1 MQLYIVHFNR
11 FKENKF
17 VYKKYKIIF
26 LLIISAV
33 ILIGFFIN
41 LKINFYSF
49 NNGNSV
55 INDIST
61 YCTKLKNS
69 SNKYIGTNQKL
80 YWQVK
85 LNNAKDDYNI
95 LFAKLGLAKAELN
108 LGGFDEAVSIIEE
121 VLSSENFQSLPDTSK
136 VMTYNSAALIYI
148 KTSEVKNCVI
158 PGGSIVCQLPTD
170 NNYKQSYKI
179 YSYKAIDVINE
190 WLIIHPQNLKAK
202 WLLNLVYMSIG
213 EYPESISKDLLIEV
227 PGQNLSFVDTEFIDV
242 SIESGIYNVDL
253 AGGVIFDDFNN
264 DGYADLITSTWDPC
278 SSMKLYLNNGVN
290 GFKDITENSNL
301 SSQLGGLNII
311 STDYNNDGY
320 LDIYVLRGGW
330 LMKEGEMINSLLKNN
345 GDMTFTD
352 VTKDVNLADFAYP
365 SQSASWGD
373 YDNDGDLDLFICNES
388 YKDENENII
397 YPSQL
402 FNNNNNKFIDVSKQA
417 GILNDRYCK
426 SSDWG
431 DYNNDGWIDLF
442 ISNFGDKNRLYVN
455 LGNGLFEDKARNIGV
470 TDPVYSFTSWFWD
483 YDNDGDLD
491 IFSSGY
497 EFGIIKS
504 IESFMGKVD
513 SNHSL
518 KLYENNGQGIYIDN
532 TQNSGLLKVHS
543 TMGANFADVNND
555 GYDDF
560 YLGTGYPAFDALI
573 PNAFYFNKEGLSFV
587 DKTHIYG
594 LGHIQKGHGVAFA
607 DYDLDGD
614 LDIFEQMG
622 GFYLSD
628 GFTNILY
635 QNSNSINNWI
645 GIKLIG
651 DKSGKIALGAKINF
665 VCDNKNYNSIV
676 ESGGS
681 FGSSSLMKVMG
692 IQDCKNIDKLYI
704 TWPRDQSIQ
713 EINDI
718 SVNQYILIKETEIG
732 YKKIKFKMGNKIE

>member
-1 MQLYIVHFNR
+1 
-11 FKENKF
+11 

-26 LLIISAV
+26 VNLIVLLIIFII

-41 LKINFYSF
+41 PKLDFLSF

-55 INDIST
+55 IKDIST

-80 YWQVK
+80 LWQGK
-85 LNNAKDDYNI
+85 LNNAKDEYNI
-95 LFAKLGLAKAELN
+95 WFAKLGLAKAEMS
-108 LGGFDEAVSIIEE
+108 LGGFDEAINIIEE
-121 VLSSENFQSLPDTSK
+121 VLSSENFQNLPDTSK
-136 VMTYNSAALIYI
+136 VMTYNTAALIYI
-148 KTSEVKNCVI
+148 KAAEVKNCVI

-170 NNYKQSYKI
+170 NNYKQDYTD
-179 YSYKAIDVINE
+179 YSYKAIEVINE
-190 WLIIHPQNLKAK
+190 WLMIDSENLKAK
-202 WLLNLVYMSIG
+202 WLLNIVYMSIG
-213 EYPESISKDLLIEV
+213 EYPESINKDLLIEV
-227 PGQNLSFVDTEFIDV
+227 PGQNLSSIHTGFIDV
-242 SIESGIYNVDL
+242 SIDSGIYNVDL

-264 DGYADLITSTWDPC
+264 DGYPDLITSTWDPC
-278 SSMKLYLNNGVN
+278 SSMKFYLNKGIN

-301 SSQLGGLNII
+301 STQLGGLNII
-311 STDYNNDGY
+311 STDYNNDGF

-330 LMKEGEMINSLLKNN
+330 LMEEGEMINSLLKNN

-352 VTKDVNLADFAYP
+352 VTQDVNLSDFAYP
-365 SQSASWGD
+365 TQSASWGD

-388 YKDENENII
+388 YKGENENII

-402 FNNNNNKFIDVSKQA
+402 FNNNNNKFLDVSIQA
-417 GILNDRYCK
+417 SISNDRYCK

-431 DYNNDGWIDLF
+431 DYNNDGLIDLF
-442 ISNFGDKNRLYVN
+442 ISNFAGENRLYKN
-455 LGNGLFEDKARNIGV
+455 FGNGLFKDIAREIGI
-470 TDPVYSFTSWFWD
+470 TDPYYSFTSWFWD

-497 EFGIIKS
+497 ENGIIKS

-513 SNHSL
+513 SNYSL
-518 KLYENNGQGIYIDN
+518 KLYENNGEGLYRDN
-532 TQNSGLLKVHS
+532 TQSLGLLKVHS
-543 TMGANFADVNND
+543 TMGANFGDVNND
-555 GYDDF
+555 GYDDL
-560 YLGTGYPAFDALI
+560 YLGTGYPAIDSFV

-635 QNSNSINNWI
+635 QNSNITNNWI

-651 DKSGKIALGAKINF
+651 DKSGKIALGAKLNL
-665 VCDNKNYNSIV
+665 VCDNKNYNNIV
-676 ESGGS
+676 EPGGS
-681 FGSSSLMKVMG
+681 FGSSSLIKVMG

-713 EINDI
+713 EINNI
-718 SVNQYILIKETEIG
+718 AVNQYILIKESELG
-732 YKKIKFKMGNKIE
+732 YKKINFKVGNKIE

>member
-1 MQLYIVHFNR
+1 M
-11 FKENKF
+11 
-17 VYKKYKIIF
+17 YKKYKIIF
-26 LLIISAV
+26 VNIIVLLIIFTI

-41 LKINFYSF
+41 PKLDFFSI

-55 INDIST
+55 IKDIST

-69 SNKYIGTNQKL
+69 SNKYIGNNQKL
-80 YWQVK
+80 LWQVK
-85 LNNAKDDYNI
+85 LNNAKDEYNI
-95 LFAKLGLAKAELN
+95 WFAKLGLAKAEMN

-121 VLSSENFQSLPDTSK
+121 VLGSENFQSLPDTSK
-136 VMTYNSAALIYI
+136 IMTYNSAALIYI
-148 KTSEVKNCVI
+148 KAAEVKNCVI

-170 NNYKQSYKI
+170 NNYKQDYTD
-179 YSYKAIDVINE
+179 YSYKAIEVINE
-190 WLIIHPQNLKAK
+190 WLMIDSENLMAK
-202 WLLNLVYMSIG
+202 WLLNIVYMSIG
-213 EYPESISKDLLIEV
+213 EYPEGINNDLLIEV
-227 PGQNLSFVDTEFIDV
+227 PGQNLSSIVTQFTDV
-242 SIESGIYNVDL
+242 SIDRGIYNVDL

-278 SSMKLYLNNGVN
+278 SSMKFYLNKGIN
-290 GFKDITENSNL
+290 GFKDITVNSNL
-301 SSQLGGLNII
+301 STQLGGLNIV

-330 LMKEGEMINSLLKNN
+330 LMEEGEMINSLLKNN
-345 GDMTFTD
+345 GDLTFTD
-352 VTKDVNLADFAYP
+352 VTQEVNLSDFAYP
-365 SQSASWGD
+365 TQSASWGD

-402 FNNNNNKFIDVSKQA
+402 FNNNNNKFLDVSVQA
-417 GILNDRYCK
+417 SISNDRYCK

-431 DYNNDGWIDLF
+431 DYNNDGLIDLF
-442 ISNFGDKNRLYVN
+442 ISNYGGENRLYKN
-455 LGNGLFEDKARNIGV
+455 LGNGLFEDIAREIGI
-470 TDPVYSFTSWFWD
+470 TDPYYSFTSWFWD

-497 EFGIIKS
+497 EYGIIKS
-504 IESFMGKVD
+504 IESFMGKID
-513 SNHSL
+513 LNYSL
-518 KLYENNGQGIYIDN
+518 KLYENNGEGLYRDN
-532 TQNSGLLKVHS
+532 TQGLGLLKVHS
-543 TMGANFADVNND
+543 TMGANFGDVNND
-555 GYDDF
+555 GYDDL
-560 YLGTGYPAFDALI
+560 YLGTGYPAIDSLV

-635 QNSNSINNWI
+635 QNSNNTNNWI

-651 DKSGKIALGAKINF
+651 DKSGKIALGAKINL

-676 ESGGS
+676 EPGGS
-681 FGSSSLMKVMG
+681 FGSSSLIKVMG

-713 EINDI
+713 EINNI
-718 SVNQYILIKETEIG
+718 SVNQYILVKESELG
-732 YKKIKFKMGNKIE
+732 YEEIKFIVGNKIE

>member
-1 MQLYIVHFNR
+1 M
-11 FKENKF
+11 
-17 VYKKYKIIF
+17 YKKYKIIF
-26 LLIISAV
+26 VNLIVLLIIFII

-41 LKINFYSF
+41 PKLDFLSF

-55 INDIST
+55 IKDIST

-80 YWQVK
+80 LWQGK
-85 LNNAKDDYNI
+85 LNNAKDEYNI
-95 LFAKLGLAKAELN
+95 WFAKLGLAKAEMS
-108 LGGFDEAVSIIEE
+108 LGGFDEAINIIEE
-121 VLSSENFQSLPDTSK
+121 VLSSENFQNLPDTSK
-136 VMTYNSAALIYI
+136 VMTYNTAALIYI
-148 KTSEVKNCVI
+148 KAAEVKNCVI

-170 NNYKQSYKI
+170 NNYKQDYTD
-179 YSYKAIDVINE
+179 YSYKAIEVINE
-190 WLIIHPQNLKAK
+190 WLMIDSENLKAK
-202 WLLNLVYMSIG
+202 WLLNIVYMSIG
-213 EYPESISKDLLIEV
+213 EYPESINKDLLIEV
-227 PGQNLSFVDTEFIDV
+227 PGQNLSSIHTGFIDV
-242 SIESGIYNVDL
+242 SIDSGIYNVDL

-264 DGYADLITSTWDPC
+264 DGYPDLITSTWDPC
-278 SSMKLYLNNGVN
+278 SSMKFYLNKGIN

-301 SSQLGGLNII
+301 STQLGGLNII
-311 STDYNNDGY
+311 STDYNNDGF

-330 LMKEGEMINSLLKNN
+330 LMEEGEMINSLLKNN

-352 VTKDVNLADFAYP
+352 VTQDVNLSDFAYP
-365 SQSASWGD
+365 TQSASWGD

-388 YKDENENII
+388 YKGENENII

-402 FNNNNNKFIDVSKQA
+402 FNNNNNKFLDVSIQA
-417 GILNDRYCK
+417 SISNDRYCK

-431 DYNNDGWIDLF
+431 DYNNDGLIDLF
-442 ISNFGDKNRLYVN
+442 ISNFAGENRLYKN
-455 LGNGLFEDKARNIGV
+455 FGNGLFKDIAREIGI
-470 TDPVYSFTSWFWD
+470 TDPYYSFTSWFWD

-497 EFGIIKS
+497 ENGIIKS

-513 SNHSL
+513 SNYSL
-518 KLYENNGQGIYIDN
+518 KLYENNGEGLYRDN
-532 TQNSGLLKVHS
+532 TQSLGLLKVHS
-543 TMGANFADVNND
+543 TMGANFGDVNND
-555 GYDDF
+555 GYDDL
-560 YLGTGYPAFDALI
+560 YLGTGYPAIDSFV

-635 QNSNSINNWI
+635 QNSNITNNWI

-651 DKSGKIALGAKINF
+651 DKSGKIALGAKLNL
-665 VCDNKNYNSIV
+665 VCDNKNYNNIV
-676 ESGGS
+676 EPGGS
-681 FGSSSLMKVMG
+681 FGSSSLIKVMG

-713 EINDI
+713 EINNI
-718 SVNQYILIKETEIG
+718 AVNQYILIKESELG
-732 YKKIKFKMGNKIE
+732 YKKINFKVGNKIE

>member
-1 MQLYIVHFNR
+1 L
-11 FKENKF
+11 
-17 VYKKYKIIF
+17 YKKYKIIF
-26 LLIISAV
+26 VNIIVLLIILTI

-41 LKINFYSF
+41 PKLDFFSI

-55 INDIST
+55 IKDIST

-69 SNKYIGTNQKL
+69 SNKYIGNNQKL
-80 YWQVK
+80 LWQVK
-85 LNNAKDDYNI
+85 LNNAKDEYNI
-95 LFAKLGLAKAELN
+95 WFAKLGLAKAEMN

-121 VLSSENFQSLPDTSK
+121 VLGSKNFQSLPDTSK
-136 VMTYNSAALIYI
+136 IMTYNSAALIYI
-148 KTSEVKNCVI
+148 KAAEVKNCVI

-170 NNYKQSYKI
+170 NNYKQDYTD
-179 YSYKAIDVINE
+179 YSYNAIEVIND
-190 WLIIHPQNLKAK
+190 WLMIEPENLMAK
-202 WLLNLVYMSIG
+202 WLLNIVYMSIG
-213 EYPESISKDLLIEV
+213 EYPEGINNDLLIEV
-227 PGQNLSFVDTEFIDV
+227 PGQNLSSIVTQFTDV
-242 SIESGIYNVDL
+242 SIDRGIYTVDL

-278 SSMKLYLNNGVN
+278 SSMKFYLNKGIN
-290 GFKDITENSNL
+290 GFKDITVNSNL
-301 SSQLGGLNII
+301 STQLGGLNIV

-330 LMKEGEMINSLLKNN
+330 LMEEGEMINSLLKNN
-345 GDMTFTD
+345 GDLTFTD
-352 VTKDVNLADFAYP
+352 VTQEVNLSDFAYP
-365 SQSASWGD
+365 TQSASWGD

-402 FNNNNNKFIDVSKQA
+402 FNNNNNKFLDVSVQA
-417 GILNDRYCK
+417 SISNDRYCK

-431 DYNNDGWIDLF
+431 DYNNDGLIDLF
-442 ISNFGDKNRLYVN
+442 ISNYGGENRLYKN
-455 LGNGLFEDKARNIGV
+455 LGNGLFEDIAREVGI
-470 TDPVYSFTSWFWD
+470 TDPYYSFTSWFWD

-497 EFGIIKS
+497 EYGIIKS
-504 IESFMGKVD
+504 IESFMGKID
-513 SNHSL
+513 LNYSL
-518 KLYENNGQGIYIDN
+518 KLYENNGEGLYRDN
-532 TQNSGLLKVHS
+532 TQGLGLLKVHS
-543 TMGANFADVNND
+543 TMGANFGDVNND
-555 GYDDF
+555 GYDDL
-560 YLGTGYPAFDALI
+560 YLGTGYPAIDSLV

-622 GFYLSD
+622 GFYMSD

-635 QNSNSINNWI
+635 QNSNNTNNWI

-651 DKSGKIALGAKINF
+651 DKSGKIALGAKINL

-676 ESGGS
+676 EPGGS
-681 FGSSSLMKVMG
+681 FGSSSLIKVMG

-713 EINDI
+713 EINNI
-718 SVNQYILIKETEIG
+718 SVNQYILVKESELG
-732 YKKIKFKMGNKIE
+732 YEKIKFIVGNKIE